1 MGTGI
6 LSKLAPEQK
15 GDIMSFSRKRSFR
28 SFFFIGTELFVLV
41 LLCLCLFMKRTDRQA
56 GIFQTSGDFIKWVDF
71 NVTCEALEQAFR
83 YDVDTCQAEVHLN
96 WVDLLAYLGTRYG
109 GDFSRYKKSDMKK
122 VAEQLINGEMTMEEL
137 TSDMKYYD
145 YYRQAYGAV
154 LDGMVG
160 TFQAEIPADEVPEM
174 LQQSAQNT
182 DTVWVTK
189 YGLKAFFPLAKNF
202 PYNDFDDFGVSRSY
216 GFKRRHLGHDMMGQ
230 VGTPIIAVESGYVEA
245 LGWNQY
251 GGWRIGIRSFDK
263 KRYYYYAHLRKNYPF
278 QSNLKEGSAVQA
290 GDVIGYMGRTGY
302 SSKENTNNIE
312 ESHLHFGLELVFDES
327 QKESDHEIWIN
338 CYELVKFL
346 RRNQCEAVKVE
357 GTKEWRRVYQTKD
370 VPTLFIISVE
380 KDSCNEF

>member
-1 MGTGI
+1 MIMGTGI
-6 LSKLAPEQK
+6 LSKLSPEQK

-370 VPTLFIISVE
+370 VPTA
-380 KDSCNEF
+380 

>member
-1 MGTGI
+1 MN
-6 LSKLAPEQK
+6 P
-15 GDIMSFSRKRSFR
+15 FR
-28 SFFFIGTELFVLV
+28 RFFFHCFLIFQKHSLKLIWAEALV
-41 LLCLCLFMKRTDRQA
+41 LAVLLFPLLSCFPRQGMA
-56 GIFQTSGDFIKWVDF
+56 IFTGVSTASPSDAARHAEKSQVKWVDF
-71 NVTCEALEQAFR
+71 HVTSEAMNQAFR
-83 YDVDTCQAEVHLN
+83 YDVDTLQKEVHLN

-109 GDFSRYKKSDMKK
+109 GDFSRYKKSDMEK
-122 VAEQLINGEMTMEEL
+122 VAEQLINGDSTMEEL
-137 TSDMKYYD
+137 TKDMKYYD
-145 YYRQAYGAV
+145 YYKQAYGAV

-160 TFQAEIPADEVPEM
+160 TFQAEIPADEVP
-174 LQQSAQNT
+174 QVPQSSET
-182 DTVWVTK
+182 VPDTVWVTK

-216 GFKRRHLGHDMMGQ
+216 GFRRRHLGHDMMGQ

-278 QSNLKEGSAVQA
+278 QSDLKEGSLVQA

-312 ESHLHFGLELVFDES
+312 EPHLHFGLELVFDES

-346 RRNQCEAVKVE
+346 QKNQCETIKVD

-370 VPTLFIISVE
+370 IPPA
-380 KDSCNEF
+380 

>member
-1 MGTGI
+1 MIMGTGI

-189 YGLKAFFPLAKNF
+189 YELKAFFPLAKNF

-370 VPTLFIISVE
+370 VPTA
-380 KDSCNEF
+380 

>member
-1 MGTGI
+1 MIMGTGI

-96 WVDLLAYLGTRYG
+96 WVDLLAYLGARYG

-370 VPTLFIISVE
+370 VPTA
-380 KDSCNEF
+380 

>member
-1 MGTGI
+1 MIMGTGI

-160 TFQAEIPADEVPEM
+160 TFQAEIPANEVPEM

-370 VPTLFIISVE
+370 VPTA
-380 KDSCNEF
+380 

>member
-160 TFQAEIPADEVPEM
+160 TFRAEIPADEVPEM

-370 VPTLFIISVE
+370 VPTA
-380 KDSCNEF
+380 